1 MTGLTTLSTTRH
13 CRLAGLPPSRGEEEE
28 EEKERRKEEE
38 K

>member
-28 EEKERRKEEE
+28 EKERRKEE